1 MKILEGKVISLGMNK
16 TIIVEI
22 KRQRFFPLYKK
33 IVRRSSRYKVHCE
46 DQEIKI
52 GDIVKIE
59 TCRPISKEKHY
70 QVVKNKNK

>member
-1 MKILEGKVISLGMNK
+1 MKILSGKVISVGMKK

-33 IVRRSSRYKVHCE
+33 IVRRSSRYKVHSE
-46 DQEIKI
+46 YPEIKI

-70 QVVKNKNK
+70 QLVKNKDK